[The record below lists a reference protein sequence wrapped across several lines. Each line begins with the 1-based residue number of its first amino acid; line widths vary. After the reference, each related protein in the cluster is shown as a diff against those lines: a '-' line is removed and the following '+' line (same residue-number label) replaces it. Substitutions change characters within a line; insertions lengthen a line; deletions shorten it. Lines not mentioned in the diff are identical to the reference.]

1 MIAMKKFFLSLAALL
16 LSIAGFSQEAAPS
29 FWDDPIGHPLAPL
42 YGLAALVF
50 ILLVLVITVSIVLLR
65 SFNVLVEQT
74 LKEKANALGIP
85 YVPQPSPWDKLMQ
98 KLNASV
104 PLEQEKDIDLGH
116 NYDGIRELDN
126 HLPPWWKWL
135 FYATIAWSVVY
146 LVVYHISSNL
156 PLSHDEYQDEMT
168 KAEFEKKR
176 FLASQPQLAID
187 PDKLEYTAD
196 AEILAR
202 GGKIYTV
209 NCVPCH
215 RGDGGG
221 NTIGPNLT
229 DAYWIHGGAVKNV
242 FSTVNDGFV
251 EKGMPAWG
259 KTMSQADVRDVT
271 FFVISLQGTNPAD
284 AKAPQG
290 ELVEQQAIQKADSVK
305 SEASL

>member
-1 MIAMKKFFLSLAALL
+1 MIAMKKLFLSLGAVL
-16 LSIAGFSQEAAPS
+16 LSIASFSQEAAPS

-74 LKEKANALGIP
+74 LKEKAKALGIP
-85 YVPQPSPWDKLMQ
+85 YVRQPSPWERLMQ

-104 PLEQEKDIDLGH
+104 PVELEKDIDLGH

-146 LVVYHISSNL
+146 LIVYHISSNL
-156 PLSHDEYQDEMT
+156 PLSHDEYQNEM
-168 KAEFEKKR
+168 AAADIEKKK

-187 PDKLEYTAD
+187 VDKLEYNAD
-196 AEILAR
+196 AQILAR
-202 GGKIYTV
+202 GEKIYTI

-229 DAYWIHGGAVKNV
+229 DAYWLHGGTVKSV
-242 FSTVNDGFV
+242 FSTVNNGFV

-259 KTMSQADVRDVT
+259 KTMSQSDVRDVT
-271 FFVISLQGTNPAD
+271 FFVLSLSGTNPAD

-290 ELVEQQAIQKADSVK
+290 ELLEQQVIQKTDSVK